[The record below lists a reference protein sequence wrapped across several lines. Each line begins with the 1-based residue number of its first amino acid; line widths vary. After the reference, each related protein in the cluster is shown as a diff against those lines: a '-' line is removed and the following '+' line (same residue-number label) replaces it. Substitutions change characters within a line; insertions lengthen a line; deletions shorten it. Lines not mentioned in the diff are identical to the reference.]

1 MQGHAKKN
9 LFMIL
14 ILLSKR
20 LMFNILNSEKNIN
33 LKITPFKNSRTANYF
48 LNPIEYNQGKA
59 RIDGEQKVSGSHL
72 HMSENIILGASSD
85 CDISVNIPAPAS
97 HHQLPPHIQ
106 FVRKIMT
113 YEDVTL
119 FPFLVKKAW

>member
-1 MQGHAKKN
+1 MSPNPSRYMTISKMQGHAKKN

-33 LKITPFKNSRTANYF
+33 LKITPFRNSRTANYF

-59 RIDGEQKVSGSHL
+59 RIDGEQKVSGSNL
-72 HMSENIILGASSD
+72 HGLLLK
-85 CDISVNIPAPAS
+85 P
-97 HHQLPPHIQ
+97 
-106 FVRKIMT
+106 
-113 YEDVTL
+113 L
-119 FPFLVKKAW
+119 FEKSGYPTFSF

>member
-1 MQGHAKKN
+1 
-9 LFMIL
+9 
-14 ILLSKR
+14 
-20 LMFNILNSEKNIN
+20 
-33 LKITPFKNSRTANYF
+33 
-48 LNPIEYNQGKA
+48 
-59 RIDGEQKVSGSHL
+59 
-72 HMSENIILGASSD
+72 MSENIILGASSD

-119 FPFLVKKAW
+119 FSSFWVKMLGTSACR

>member
-1 MQGHAKKN
+1 MVRPPICCLYHAYISNSKLLQG
-9 LFMIL
+9 LFGQQPVYI
-14 ILLSKR
+14 
-20 LMFNILNSEKNIN
+20 
-33 LKITPFKNSRTANYF
+33 
-48 LNPIEYNQGKA
+48 
-59 RIDGEQKVSGSHL
+59 
-72 HMSENIILGASSD
+72 SENIILGASSD

-119 FPFLVKKAW
+119 FPFPGLLVKKAW